1 MLEHIFTLHPSI
13 KTTKIRY
20 IFDEQELLRMNHLL
34 KSVIIIIA
42 SGIQGTAMAIFLF
55 PHFIPSGGAASVSV
69 LLNYLLQVP
78 FSHTLWVLNA
88 GLLIAAVKWLGKS
101 NALWTLFCVTV
112 TSFTVNLISPHM
124 KSPLTNVITDMGI
137 GAILFG
143 IGIGIL
149 FRMGASSGGMD
160 ILALI
165 ISKFNGNSP
174 GRTLFVINGSLL
186 LLNGIV
192 VDLKVIIYALIC
204 QFIGTRILDIIYKL
218 EFRHRFPMLE
228 KQL

>member
-1 MLEHIFTLHPSI
+1 
-13 KTTKIRY
+13 
-20 IFDEQELLRMNHLL
+20 MNHLL
-34 KSVIIIIA
+34 KSVILLIA
-42 SGIQGTAMAIFLF
+42 SVIQGSAMAIFLF

-69 LLNYLLQVP
+69 LLNYLFQVP
-78 FSHTLWVLNA
+78 FSITLWVLNA

-124 KSPLTNVITDMGI
+124 SYPLTNVITDMGI
-137 GAILFG
+137 GAVLFG

-165 ISKFNGNSP
+165 ISKLRGKSP
-174 GRTLFVINGSLL
+174 GRTLFFINGSLL
-186 LLNGIV
+186 LLTGMV
-192 VDLKVIIYALIC
+192 VDLKVILYALIC
-204 QFIGTRILDIIYKL
+204 QFIGTRILDKVYKF
-218 EFRHRFPMLE
+218 EFRQRIPMLE
-228 KQL
+228 KEM

>member
-1 MLEHIFTLHPSI
+1 
-13 KTTKIRY
+13 
-20 IFDEQELLRMNHLL
+20 MNQLL
-34 KSVIIIIA
+34 KSVILLIA
-42 SGIQGTAMAIFLF
+42 SVIQGSAMAVFLF

-69 LLNYLLQVP
+69 LLNYLFQVP
-78 FSHTLWVLNA
+78 FSITLLVLNA

-124 KSPLTNVITDMGI
+124 SSPLTNVITDLGI
-137 GAILFG
+137 GAVLFG

-165 ISKFNGNSP
+165 ISQLMGKPP
-174 GRTLFVINGSLL
+174 GRTLFFINGSLL
-186 LLNGIV
+186 LVTGMVI
-192 VDLKVIIYALIC
+192 DLKVILYALIC
-204 QFIGTRILDIIYKL
+204 QFIGTRILDKVYKF
-218 EFRHRFPMLE
+218 EFRQRIPMLE
-228 KQL
+228 KEM